1 MMEYD
6 LRGKG
11 GILKLDAAA
20 VQELMP
26 AFVLGALDSEEL
38 MAVDDYLQEQRDLL
52 VRLEQ
57 LDEVTAQL
65 AYVAPA
71 QLLASKVKEQLLE
84 RARQDV
90 ANSGPPVQ
98 ATNPFNAPASTAR
111 IPAFVTQQ
119 ILPQGNQPPAVQPL
133 RRLSTRPQPA
143 TAPARNWFG
152 FVARTIIASSAA
164 AAIILLILST
174 VQLRNKVDQLAA
186 QISTSQQQVS
196 LLESE
201 KSQFQQINQQLQAQ
215 LDADRKQFAFY
226 SQAEQVVTLTG
237 TKDAPGARAEMY
249 FSADQAQLVLHGL
262 PPLPDTQTYQ
272 LWYIPTN
279 AAPVPADLLTVRP
292 DQNEA
297 IALTV
302 PPEQRNFAAIGITI
316 EPAGGSPVP
325 TLLVLQ
331 GSAT

>member
-11 GILKLDAAA
+11 GILKLDAVA
-20 VQELMP
+20 VQDLLP
-26 AFVLGALDSEEL
+26 VFVLGALDPEEML
-38 MAVDDYLQEQRDLL
+38 AVDAYLQEQRDLL
-52 VRLEQ
+52 KRLKQ
-57 LDEVTAQL
+57 FDEATAQL
-65 AYVAPA
+65 AYAAPA
-71 QLLASKVKEQLLE
+71 QPLAERVKEQLLQ
-84 RARQDV
+84 RARQDI
-90 ANSGPPVQ
+90 ANSGLPVQ
-98 ATNPFNAPASTAR
+98 TANPFSAPASTAR
-111 IPAFVTQQ
+111 IPAFVPPQ
-119 ILPQGNQPPAVQPL
+119 ILLQGNQPPAVQPL
-133 RRLSTRPQPA
+133 RRLPTRPQPA

-152 FVARTIIASSAA
+152 FVARTVIASSAA

-237 TKDAPGARAEMY
+237 TKDAPTARAEMY
-249 FSADQAQLVLHGL
+249 FNAGQAQLVLHGL

-272 LWYIPTN
+272 LWYIPAN
-279 AAPVPADLLTVRP
+279 AAPVPADLLTVVP
-292 DQNEA
+292 EQNNA
-297 IALTV
+297 IALAV
-302 PPEQRNFAAIGITI
+302 PLEQRNFVAIGITI
-316 EPAGGSPVP
+316 EPAGGSLVP